1 MDPPV
6 VMTPRKRGHKWEITY
21 RIPGYTKT
29 FSERFE
35 TEEEAILRCAEIAV
49 AKKEGTLTP
58 PVKGRKVKPITVSQ
72 LMDEFVYT
80 YGTSHW
86 GESYLSLAKHRVEH
100 YIKPYLGYYLVK
112 HITPALL
119 EQYYSDLLTRP
130 AVHMKGHRHT
140 STVSF
145 DVMEKCHSLIRS
157 SLNMAVRW
165 GYINHNPAEY
175 VILPN
180 RPMSRPREVWDPETA
195 RRALDCCEDPVLR
208 LCILLS
214 IACSLRIGEILGLQ
228 WKNVHLYEN
237 KLSYLEVRQE
247 LKRCNKQSLAE
258 LKAQNRSDVFFEFD
272 LNNPTAESV
281 LVLKKPKTETSIRR
295 VYLSSTA
302 SRALREIR
310 HLQQILKEDA
320 AVYYDYDLVIAHPD
334 GRPVE
339 LRSIDKAFKKLI
351 QKHHFPMVVFH
362 SLRHLSASLKL
373 QFSGGDIKAVQG
385 DMGHAQSRM
394 VTQVYSHTFDED
406 RQHLATLIDKGFFH
420 VEETDSEK
428 MDLVLKHLKQN
439 PKLLDLLLAMSD

>member
-1 MDPPV
+1 MAYITGNTRSSDKYLVANRIHLQFRYPRLSRHPGKVRGTSPGLCPYRLRYPPMDPPV

-208 LCILLS
+208 LCMLLS

-247 LKRCNKQSLAE
+247 LKHRRV
-258 LKAQNRSDVFFEFD
+258 RSGTEETKDGD
-272 LNNPTAESV
+272 QYPTGISV
-281 LVLKKPKTETSIRR
+281 LHRVPGTSGDSSSPADSEGRR
-295 VYLSSTA
+295 RRL
-302 SRALREIR
+302 LRLR
-310 HLQQILKEDA
+310 SGHR
-320 AVYYDYDLVIAHPD
+320 PS
-334 GRPVE
+334 GRPPGGT
-339 LRSIDKAFKKLI
+339 AFHRQSI
-351 QKHHFPMVVFH
+351 QK
-362 SLRHLSASLKL
+362 
-373 QFSGGDIKAVQG
+373 
-385 DMGHAQSRM
+385 
-394 VTQVYSHTFDED
+394 
-406 RQHLATLIDKGFFH
+406 
-420 VEETDSEK
+420 TDSETP
-428 MDLVLKHLKQN
+428 L
-439 PKLLDLLLAMSD
+439 SDGSIPFPAPSQCISEAPVQRRRYQGGTGGYGPCPVPHGHSGLFPYLR